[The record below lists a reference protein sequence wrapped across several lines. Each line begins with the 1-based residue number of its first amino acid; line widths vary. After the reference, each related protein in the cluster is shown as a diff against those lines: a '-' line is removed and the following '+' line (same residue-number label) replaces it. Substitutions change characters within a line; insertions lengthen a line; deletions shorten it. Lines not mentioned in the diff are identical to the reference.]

1 MKLHKIEMNMRILG
15 IVGILGMAMVFL
27 SGCGVNPEDAALE
40 GFRQRGPQD
49 PIATIVGSQEYN
61 FGTAQIGD
69 EGSHVFEIRNDGQSP
84 LTLEPINLDESGVVA
99 RVEGSPVAP
108 GGTASLI
115 VDWTINYYEENYLQN
130 VGVETNDPEMDM
142 LSLRLMGNIPPAVR
156 PQQSRLG
163 FRNVRASEGFESYF
177 DIYAYFDND
186 LEVLSHEWL
195 DPETESFM
203 EVRYET
209 LPPDHA
215 SLEDQEDVQ
224 SAVRIW
230 VRALPGM
237 PAGVLREAITV
248 KTNKETRRP
257 IQVGVLAD
265 VRGAFAVEAGQGL
278 EYDSEINVVDLG
290 RISRLSKKDATLN
303 VSVNLTEIEGE
314 EVTLKVEQIE
324 PAGVLQ
330 VDVGETRKVGKGMLI
345 PVRLMLQ
352 GNGQSISRM
361 GPGEDLLGRVRLVAE
376 ETKDQ
381 CVEFYVK
388 FAITQ

>member
-1 MKLHKIEMNMRILG
+1 MKLQNIKLITRTLFMLVAVGLLG
-15 IVGILGMAMVFL
+15 
-27 SGCGVNPEDAALE
+27 GCDENNGDTGLQ
-40 GFRQRGPQD
+40 GFRQRSPEG

-61 FGTAQIGD
+61 FGTSQIGE
-69 EGSHVFEIRNDGQSP
+69 EGSHVFEIRNDGKSP
-84 LTLEPINLDESGVVA
+84 LTLTPVNLDESGVIA

-108 GGTASLI
+108 GETASLI

-130 VGVETNDPEMDM
+130 VGVETNDPELGM
-142 LSLRLMGNIPPAVR
+142 LSLRLMGNVPPSVR
-156 PQQSRLG
+156 QQRSRLG

-177 DIYAYFDND
+177 DVYAYFDDD
-186 LEVLSHEWL
+186 LEVISHEWL
-195 DPETESFM
+195 KPETESFM

-209 LPPDHA
+209 LPPDHK
-215 SLEDQEDVQ
+215 SLKDQDDVQ

-278 EYDSEINVVDLG
+278 EYNSEINVVDMG

-303 VSVNLTEIEGE
+303 VSVNLTEIEGD
-314 EVTLKVEQIE
+314 EVTLKVEQID

-330 VDVGETRKVGKGMLI
+330 VDVGEARKVGKGMVI

-381 CVEFYVK
+381 CVEFFVK

>member
-1 MKLHKIEMNMRILG
+1 MKLQNIKLITRTLFMLVAVGLLG
-15 IVGILGMAMVFL
+15 
-27 SGCGVNPEDAALE
+27 GCDENNGDAGLQ
-40 GFRQRGPQD
+40 GFRQRSPEG

-61 FGTAQIGD
+61 FGTSQIGE
-69 EGSHVFEIRNDGQSP
+69 EGSHVFEIRNDGKSP
-84 LTLEPINLDESGVVA
+84 LTLTPVNLDESGVIA

-108 GGTASLI
+108 GETASLI

-130 VGVETNDPEMDM
+130 VGVETNDPELGM
-142 LSLRLMGNIPPAVR
+142 LSLRLMGNVPPSVR
-156 PQQSRLG
+156 QQRSRLG

-177 DIYAYFDND
+177 DVYAYFDDD
-186 LEVLSHEWL
+186 LEVISHEWL
-195 DPETESFM
+195 KPETESFM

-209 LPPDHA
+209 LPPDHK
-215 SLEDQEDVQ
+215 SLKDQDDVQ

-278 EYDSEINVVDLG
+278 EYNSEINVVDMG

-303 VSVNLTEIEGE
+303 VSVNLTEIEGD
-314 EVTLKVEQIE
+314 EVTLKVEQID

-330 VDVGETRKVGKGMLI
+330 VDVGEARKVGKGMVI

-381 CVEFYVK
+381 CVEFFVK

>member
-1 MKLHKIEMNMRILG
+1 MKLQNIKLTTGTLFMLVAVGLLG
-15 IVGILGMAMVFL
+15 
-27 SGCGVNPEDAALE
+27 GCDENNGDTGLQ
-40 GFRQRGPQD
+40 GFRQRSPEG

-61 FGTAQIGD
+61 FGTSQIGE
-69 EGSHVFEIRNDGQSP
+69 EGSHVFEIRNDGKSP
-84 LTLEPINLDESGVVA
+84 LTLTPVNLDESGVIA

-108 GGTASLI
+108 GETASLI

-130 VGVETNDPEMDM
+130 VGVETNDPELGM
-142 LSLRLMGNIPPAVR
+142 LSLRLMGNVPPSVR
-156 PQQSRLG
+156 QQRSRLG

-177 DIYAYFDND
+177 DVYAYFDDD
-186 LEVLSHEWL
+186 LEVISHEWL
-195 DPETESFM
+195 KPETESFM

-209 LPPDHA
+209 LPPDHK
-215 SLEDQEDVQ
+215 SLKDQDDVQ

-278 EYDSEINVVDLG
+278 EYNSEINVVDMG

-303 VSVNLTEIEGE
+303 VSVNLTEIEGD
-314 EVTLKVEQIE
+314 EVTLKVEQID

-330 VDVGETRKVGKGMLI
+330 VDVGEARKVGKGMVI

-376 ETKDQ
+376 ETKHQ
-381 CVEFYVK
+381 CVEFFVK

>member
-1 MKLHKIEMNMRILG
+1 MKLQNIKLTTRTLFMLVAVGLLG
-15 IVGILGMAMVFL
+15 
-27 SGCGVNPEDAALE
+27 GCDENNGDTGLQ
-40 GFRQRGPQD
+40 GFRQRSPEG

-61 FGTAQIGD
+61 FGTSQIGE
-69 EGSHVFEIRNDGQSP
+69 EGSHVFEIRNDGKSP
-84 LTLEPINLDESGVVA
+84 LTLTPVNLDESGVIA

-108 GGTASLI
+108 GETASLI

-130 VGVETNDPEMDM
+130 VGVETNDPELGM
-142 LSLRLMGNIPPAVR
+142 LSLRLMGNVPPSVR
-156 PQQSRLG
+156 QQRSRLG

-177 DIYAYFDND
+177 DVYAYFDDD
-186 LEVLSHEWL
+186 LEVISHEWL
-195 DPETESFM
+195 KPETESFM

-209 LPPDHA
+209 LPPDHK
-215 SLEDQEDVQ
+215 SLKDQDDVQ

-278 EYDSEINVVDLG
+278 EYNSEINVVDMG

-303 VSVNLTEIEGE
+303 VSVNLTEIEGD
-314 EVTLKVEQIE
+314 EVTLKVEQID

-330 VDVGETRKVGKGMLI
+330 VDVGEARKVGKGMVI

-381 CVEFYVK
+381 CVEFFVK

>member
-1 MKLHKIEMNMRILG
+1 MKLQNIKLTTRTLFMLVAVGLLG
-15 IVGILGMAMVFL
+15 
-27 SGCGVNPEDAALE
+27 GCDENNGDTGLQ
-40 GFRQRGPQD
+40 GFRQRSPEG

-61 FGTAQIGD
+61 FGTSQIGE
-69 EGSHVFEIRNDGQSP
+69 EGSHVFEIRNDGKSP
-84 LTLEPINLDESGVVA
+84 LTLTPVNLDESGVIA

-108 GGTASLI
+108 GETASLV

-130 VGVETNDPEMDM
+130 VGVETNDPELGM
-142 LSLRLMGNIPPAVR
+142 LSLRLMGNVPPSVR
-156 PQQSRLG
+156 QQRSRLG

-177 DIYAYFDND
+177 DVYAYFDDD
-186 LEVLSHEWL
+186 LEVISHEWL
-195 DPETESFM
+195 KPETESFM

-209 LPPDHA
+209 LPPDHK
-215 SLEDQEDVQ
+215 SLKDQDDVQ

-278 EYDSEINVVDLG
+278 EYNSEINVVDMG

-303 VSVNLTEIEGE
+303 VSVNLTEIEGD
-314 EVTLKVEQIE
+314 EVTLKVEQID

-330 VDVGETRKVGKGMLI
+330 VDVGEARKVGKGMVI

-381 CVEFYVK
+381 CVEFFVK

>member
-1 MKLHKIEMNMRILG
+1 MLVAVGLLG
-15 IVGILGMAMVFL
+15 
-27 SGCGVNPEDAALE
+27 GCDENNGDTGLQ
-40 GFRQRGPQD
+40 GFRQRSPEG

-61 FGTAQIGD
+61 FGTSQIGE
-69 EGSHVFEIRNDGQSP
+69 EGSHVFEIRNDGKSP
-84 LTLEPINLDESGVVA
+84 LTLTPVNLDESGVIA

-108 GGTASLI
+108 GETASLI

-130 VGVETNDPEMDM
+130 VGVETNDPELGM
-142 LSLRLMGNIPPAVR
+142 LSLRLMGNVPPSVR
-156 PQQSRLG
+156 QQRSRLG

-177 DIYAYFDND
+177 DVYAYFDDD
-186 LEVLSHEWL
+186 LEVISHEWL
-195 DPETESFM
+195 KPETESFM

-209 LPPDHA
+209 LPPDHK
-215 SLEDQEDVQ
+215 SLKDQDDVQ

-278 EYDSEINVVDLG
+278 EYNSEINVVDMG

-303 VSVNLTEIEGE
+303 VSVNLTEIEGD
-314 EVTLKVEQIE
+314 EVTLKVEQID

-330 VDVGETRKVGKGMLI
+330 VDVGEARKVGKGMVI

-381 CVEFYVK
+381 CVEFFVK

>member
-1 MKLHKIEMNMRILG
+1 
-15 IVGILGMAMVFL
+15 
-27 SGCGVNPEDAALE
+27 
-40 GFRQRGPQD
+40 
-49 PIATIVGSQEYN
+49 
-61 FGTAQIGD
+61 
-69 EGSHVFEIRNDGQSP
+69 EGSHVFEIRNDGKSP
-84 LTLEPINLDESGVVA
+84 LTLTPVNLDESGVIA

-108 GGTASLI
+108 GETASLI

-130 VGVETNDPEMDM
+130 VGVETNDPELGM
-142 LSLRLMGNIPPAVR
+142 LSLRLMGNVPPSVR
-156 PQQSRLG
+156 QQRSRLG

-177 DIYAYFDND
+177 DVYAYFDDD
-186 LEVLSHEWL
+186 LEVISHEWL
-195 DPETESFM
+195 KPETESFM

-209 LPPDHA
+209 LPPDHR
-215 SLEDQEDVQ
+215 SLKDQDDVQ

-265 VRGAFAVEAGQGL
+265 VRGAFAMEAGQGL
-278 EYDSEINVVDLG
+278 EYNSEINVVDMG

-303 VSVNLTEIEGE
+303 VSVNLTEIEGD
-314 EVTLKVEQIE
+314 EVTLKVEQID

-330 VDVGETRKVGKGMLI
+330 VDVGEARKVGKGMVI

-381 CVEFYVK
+381 CVEFFVK

>member
-1 MKLHKIEMNMRILG
+1 MLVAVGLLG
-15 IVGILGMAMVFL
+15 
-27 SGCGVNPEDAALE
+27 GCDKNNGDAGLQ
-40 GFRQRGPQD
+40 GFRQRSPEG

-61 FGTAQIGD
+61 FGTSQIGE
-69 EGSHVFEIRNDGQSP
+69 EGSHVFEIRNDGKSP
-84 LTLEPINLDESGVVA
+84 LTLAPVNLDESGVVA

-108 GGTASLI
+108 GETASLI

-130 VGVETNDPEMDM
+130 VGVETNDPELGM
-142 LSLRLMGNIPPAVR
+142 LSLRLMGNVPPSVR
-156 PQQSRLG
+156 QQRSRLG

-177 DIYAYFDND
+177 DVYAYFDDD
-186 LEVLSHEWL
+186 LEVISHEWL
-195 DPETESFM
+195 KPETESFM

-209 LPPDHA
+209 LPPDHR
-215 SLEDQEDVQ
+215 SLKDQDDVQ

-278 EYDSEINVVDLG
+278 EYNSEINVVDMG

-303 VSVNLTEIEGE
+303 VSVNLTEIEGD
-314 EVTLKVEQIE
+314 EVTLKVEQID

-330 VDVGETRKVGKGMLI
+330 VDVGEARKVGKGMVI

-381 CVEFYVK
+381 CVEFFVK

>member
-1 MKLHKIEMNMRILG
+1 MLVAVGLLG
-15 IVGILGMAMVFL
+15 
-27 SGCGVNPEDAALE
+27 GCDENNGDAGLQ
-40 GFRQRGPQD
+40 GFRQRSPEG

-61 FGTAQIGD
+61 FGTSQIGE
-69 EGSHVFEIRNDGQSP
+69 EGSHVFEIRNDGKSP
-84 LTLEPINLDESGVVA
+84 LTLTPVNLDESGVIA

-108 GGTASLI
+108 GETASLV

-130 VGVETNDPEMDM
+130 VGVETNDPELGM
-142 LSLRLMGNIPPAVR
+142 LSLRLMGNVPPSVR
-156 PQQSRLG
+156 QQRSRLG

-177 DIYAYFDND
+177 DVYAYFDDD
-186 LEVLSHEWL
+186 LEVISHEWL
-195 DPETESFM
+195 KPETESFM

-209 LPPDHA
+209 LPPDHK
-215 SLEDQEDVQ
+215 SLKDQDDVQ

-278 EYDSEINVVDLG
+278 EYNSEINVVDMG

-303 VSVNLTEIEGE
+303 VSVNLTEIEGD
-314 EVTLKVEQIE
+314 EVTLKVEQID

-330 VDVGETRKVGKGMLI
+330 VDVGEARKVGKGMVI

-381 CVEFYVK
+381 CVEFFVK

>member
-1 MKLHKIEMNMRILG
+1 MLVAVGLLG
-15 IVGILGMAMVFL
+15 
-27 SGCGVNPEDAALE
+27 GCDENNGDAGLQ
-40 GFRQRGPQD
+40 GFRQRSPEG

-61 FGTAQIGD
+61 FGTSQIGE
-69 EGSHVFEIRNDGQSP
+69 EGSHVFEIRNDGKSP
-84 LTLEPINLDESGVVA
+84 LTLAPVNLDESGVVA

-108 GGTASLI
+108 GETASLI

-130 VGVETNDPEMDM
+130 VGVETNDPELGM
-142 LSLRLMGNIPPAVR
+142 LSLRLMGNVPPSVR
-156 PQQSRLG
+156 QQRSRLG

-177 DIYAYFDND
+177 DVYAYFDDD
-186 LEVLSHEWL
+186 LEVISHEWL
-195 DPETESFM
+195 KPETESFM

-209 LPPDHA
+209 LPPDHK
-215 SLEDQEDVQ
+215 SLKDQDDVQ

-278 EYDSEINVVDLG
+278 EYNSEINVVDMG

-303 VSVNLTEIEGE
+303 VSVNLTEIEGD
-314 EVTLKVEQIE
+314 EVTLKVEQID

-330 VDVGETRKVGKGMLI
+330 VDVGEARKVGKGMVI

-381 CVEFYVK
+381 CVEFFVK

>member
-1 MKLHKIEMNMRILG
+1 MKLQNIKLTTRTLFMLVAVGLLG
-15 IVGILGMAMVFL
+15 
-27 SGCGVNPEDAALE
+27 GCDENNGDAGLQ

-61 FGTAQIGD
+61 FGTAQSGD

-303 VSVNLTEIEGE
+303 VSVNLTEIEGD
-314 EVTLKVEQIE
+314 EVTLKVEQID

-330 VDVGETRKVGKGMLI
+330 VDVGEARKVGKGMVI

>member
-1 MKLHKIEMNMRILG
+1 MKLQNIKLTTGTLFMLVAVGLLG
-15 IVGILGMAMVFL
+15 
-27 SGCGVNPEDAALE
+27 GCDENNGDAGLQ
-40 GFRQRGPQD
+40 GFRQRSPEG

-61 FGTAQIGD
+61 FGTSQIGE
-69 EGSHVFEIRNDGQSP
+69 EGSHVFEIRNDGKSP
-84 LTLEPINLDESGVVA
+84 LTLTPVNLDESGVIA

-108 GGTASLI
+108 GETASLI

-130 VGVETNDPEMDM
+130 VGVETNDPELGM
-142 LSLRLMGNIPPAVR
+142 LSLRLMGNVPPSVR
-156 PQQSRLG
+156 QQRSRLG

-177 DIYAYFDND
+177 DVYAYFDDD
-186 LEVLSHEWL
+186 LEVISHEWL
-195 DPETESFM
+195 KPETESFM

-209 LPPDHA
+209 LPPDHK
-215 SLEDQEDVQ
+215 SLKDQDDVQ

-278 EYDSEINVVDLG
+278 EYNSEINVVDMG

-303 VSVNLTEIEGE
+303 VSVNLTEIEGD
-314 EVTLKVEQIE
+314 EVTLKVEQID

-330 VDVGETRKVGKGMLI
+330 VDVGEARKVGKGMVI

-381 CVEFYVK
+381 CVEFFVK

>member
-1 MKLHKIEMNMRILG
+1 MLVAVGLLG
-15 IVGILGMAMVFL
+15 
-27 SGCGVNPEDAALE
+27 GCDENNGDAGLQ
-40 GFRQRGPQD
+40 GFRQRSPDG

-61 FGTAQIGD
+61 FGTAQIGE
-69 EGSHVFEIRNDGQSP
+69 EGSHVFEIRNDGKSP
-84 LTLEPINLDESGVVA
+84 LTLVPVNLDESGVVA

-108 GGTASLI
+108 GETAGLI

-130 VGVETNDPEMDM
+130 VGVETNDPELGM
-142 LSLRLMGNIPPAVR
+142 LSLRLMGNVPPSVR
-156 PQQSRLG
+156 QQRSRLG

-177 DIYAYFDND
+177 DVYAYFDDD
-186 LEVLSHEWL
+186 LEVISHEWL
-195 DPETESFM
+195 KPETESFM

-209 LPPDHA
+209 LPPDHK
-215 SLEDQEDVQ
+215 SLKDQDDVQ

-278 EYDSEINVVDLG
+278 EYNSEINVVDMG

-303 VSVNLTEIEGE
+303 VSVNLTEIEGD
-314 EVTLKVEQIE
+314 EVTLKVEQID

-330 VDVGETRKVGKGMLI
+330 VDVGEARKVGKGMVI

-381 CVEFYVK
+381 CVEFFVK

>member
-1 MKLHKIEMNMRILG
+1 MKLQNIKLTTGTLFMLVAVGLLG
-15 IVGILGMAMVFL
+15 
-27 SGCGVNPEDAALE
+27 GCDENNGDTGLQ
-40 GFRQRGPQD
+40 GFRQRSPEG

-61 FGTAQIGD
+61 FGTSQIGE
-69 EGSHVFEIRNDGQSP
+69 EGSHVFEIRNDGKSP
-84 LTLEPINLDESGVVA
+84 LTLTPVNLDESGVIA

-108 GGTASLI
+108 GETASLI

-130 VGVETNDPEMDM
+130 VGVETNDPELGM
-142 LSLRLMGNIPPAVR
+142 LSLRLMGNVPPSVR
-156 PQQSRLG
+156 QQRSRLG

-177 DIYAYFDND
+177 DVYAYFDDD
-186 LEVLSHEWL
+186 LEVISHEWL
-195 DPETESFM
+195 KPETESFM

-209 LPPDHA
+209 LPPDHR
-215 SLEDQEDVQ
+215 SLKDQDDVQ

-278 EYDSEINVVDLG
+278 EYNSEINVVDMG

-303 VSVNLTEIEGE
+303 VSVNLTEIEGD
-314 EVTLKVEQIE
+314 EVTLKVEQID

-330 VDVGETRKVGKGMLI
+330 VDVGEARKVGKGMLI

-381 CVEFYVK
+381 CVEFFVK

>member
-1 MKLHKIEMNMRILG
+1 MKLQNIKLTTGTLFMLVAVGLLG
-15 IVGILGMAMVFL
+15 
-27 SGCGVNPEDAALE
+27 GCDENNGDAGLQ
-40 GFRQRGPQD
+40 GFRQRSPEG

-61 FGTAQIGD
+61 FGTSQIGE
-69 EGSHVFEIRNDGQSP
+69 EGSHVFEIRNDGKSP
-84 LTLEPINLDESGVVA
+84 LTLTPVNLDESGVIA

-108 GGTASLI
+108 GETASLI

-130 VGVETNDPEMDM
+130 VGVETNDPELGM
-142 LSLRLMGNIPPAVR
+142 LSLRLMGNVPPSVR
-156 PQQSRLG
+156 QQRSRLG

-177 DIYAYFDND
+177 DVYAYFDDD
-186 LEVLSHEWL
+186 LEVISHEWL
-195 DPETESFM
+195 KPETESFM

-209 LPPDHA
+209 LPPDHR
-215 SLEDQEDVQ
+215 SLKDQDDVQ

-278 EYDSEINVVDLG
+278 EYNSEINVVDMG

-303 VSVNLTEIEGE
+303 VSVNLTEIEGD
-314 EVTLKVEQIE
+314 EVTLKVEQID

-330 VDVGETRKVGKGMLI
+330 VDVGEARKVGKGMVI

-381 CVEFYVK
+381 CVEFFVK

>member
-1 MKLHKIEMNMRILG
+1 MKLQNIKLTTRTLFMLVAVGLLG
-15 IVGILGMAMVFL
+15 
-27 SGCGVNPEDAALE
+27 GCDENNGDAGLQ
-40 GFRQRGPQD
+40 GFRQRSPEG

-61 FGTAQIGD
+61 FGTSQIGE
-69 EGSHVFEIRNDGQSP
+69 EGSHVFEIRNDGKSP
-84 LTLEPINLDESGVVA
+84 LTLTPVNLDESGVIA

-108 GGTASLI
+108 GETASLV

-130 VGVETNDPEMDM
+130 VGVETNDPELGM
-142 LSLRLMGNIPPAVR
+142 LSLRLMGNVPPSVR
-156 PQQSRLG
+156 QQRSRLG

-177 DIYAYFDND
+177 DVYAYFDDD
-186 LEVLSHEWL
+186 LEVISHEWL
-195 DPETESFM
+195 KPETESFM

-209 LPPDHA
+209 LPPDHK
-215 SLEDQEDVQ
+215 SLKDQDDVQ

-278 EYDSEINVVDLG
+278 EYNSEINVVDMG

-303 VSVNLTEIEGE
+303 VSVNLTEIEGD
-314 EVTLKVEQIE
+314 EVTLKVEQID

-330 VDVGETRKVGKGMLI
+330 VDVGEARKVGKGMVI

-381 CVEFYVK
+381 CVEFFVK

>member
-1 MKLHKIEMNMRILG
+1 MLVAVGLLG
-15 IVGILGMAMVFL
+15 
-27 SGCGVNPEDAALE
+27 GCDENNGDAGLQ
-40 GFRQRGPQD
+40 GFRQRSPEG

-61 FGTAQIGD
+61 FGTSQIGE
-69 EGSHVFEIRNDGQSP
+69 EGSHVFEIRNDGKSP
-84 LTLEPINLDESGVVA
+84 LTLAPVNLDESGVVA

-108 GGTASLI
+108 GETASLI

-130 VGVETNDPEMDM
+130 VGVETNDPELGM
-142 LSLRLMGNIPPAVR
+142 LSLRLMGNVPPSVR
-156 PQQSRLG
+156 QQRSRLG

-177 DIYAYFDND
+177 DVYAYFDDD
-186 LEVLSHEWL
+186 LEVISHEWL
-195 DPETESFM
+195 KPETESFM

-209 LPPDHA
+209 LPPDHR
-215 SLEDQEDVQ
+215 SLKDQDDVQ

-278 EYDSEINVVDLG
+278 EYNSEINVVDMG

-303 VSVNLTEIEGE
+303 VSVNLTEIEGD
-314 EVTLKVEQIE
+314 EVTLKVEQID

-330 VDVGETRKVGKGMLI
+330 VDVGEARKVGKGMVI

-381 CVEFYVK
+381 CVEFFVK